1 MTPRVYRNHVS
12 VVASNLLTAAIILVL
27 ATSSMLG
34 NPEVPIIQVIVLY
47 SIILLVA
54 VPLTIVWWWRTTYT
68 FTETEINIRVDTVF
82 KRDKHISYSRLASVN
97 VRRSVMDVLF
107 GTSTLTFNVNS
118 SVNSTE
124 PEGSLRLRRAE
135 ADALREELSL
145 RIFRTEMK
153 VEEDLGMESLIR
165 VSNLDVV
172 LHGMIG
178 KPTYMLLFSSL
189 MLVYAVAML
198 FLDNSGGFF
207 TAAML
212 FVLSELVPMVR
223 IILRYYNYRVYR
235 NGDTITVESGLIS
248 QYRSSFNINRVNSV
262 RIRQPLI
269 ARMIGRSTLEAEVV
283 GMANGETSPILCPLK
298 RSSEVRDLARILM
311 PEYVFDCVGVLQ
323 PRSALVPM
331 VVTQGLL
338 SLAVVSVVAA
348 LSICCVPD
356 DAPPLVRPTLVVAG
370 FSVPVLLLL
379 HIPLAQR
386 NRSIAFGG
394 DTFMFVYGSYD
405 LKTEF
410 MLYDK
415 IQTVRVSAGPVQRA
429 TGTSKCTVGMM
440 SSAGV
445 TSVTSGLFDH
455 AELDEVS
462 DRIVGRIRD
471 GSYDYR
477 RYV

>member
-1 MTPRVYRNHVS
+1 MPRVYRNHVS
-12 VVASNLLTAAIILVL
+12 VVVSNLLTAVIILVL
-27 ATSSMLG
+27 ATSGMLG
-34 NPEVPIIQVIVLY
+34 DPEVPIAQVIVLY
-47 SIILLVA
+47 SIVFLIA
-54 VPLTIVWWWRTTYT
+54 VPLSIVWWWRTTYT

-97 VRRSVMDVLF
+97 VRRSVVDVVF
-107 GTSTLTFNVNS
+107 GTSTLMFNVNS

-135 ADALREELSL
+135 ADALREELSM

-153 VEEDLGMESLIR
+153 VEEDLEVESLID
-165 VSNLDVV
+165 VSNLDVI
-172 LHGMIG
+172 LHGVIG

-189 MLVYAVAML
+189 MLIYAVAML
-198 FLDNSGGFF
+198 FLDNSGGFL
-207 TAAML
+207 TALML
-212 FVLSELVPMVR
+212 FVLSELVPMAR

-248 QYRSSFNINRVNSV
+248 QYRSSFNVNRVNSV

-269 ARMIGRSTLEAEVV
+269 ARLIGRSTLEAEVV
-283 GMANGETSPILCPLK
+283 GMANGESSPILCPLK
-298 RSSEVRDLARILM
+298 RSSEVLDLARVLM
-311 PEYVFDCVGVLQ
+311 PEYVFDQDGTRQ
-323 PRSALVPM
+323 PRSALIPM
-331 VVTQGLL
+331 AVTQGLL
-338 SLAVVSVVAA
+338 SLAVVSTVIV
-348 LSICCVPD
+348 LSMYCVPD
-356 DAPPLVRPTLVVAG
+356 DASSLVHPTLVSAG
-370 FSVPVLLLL
+370 VLIPVLLLL

-386 NRSIAFGG
+386 SRSIAFGG

-415 IQTVRVSAGPVQRA
+415 IQTVRISAGPVQRV

-440 SSAGV
+440 SSSGV
-445 TSVTSGLFDH
+445 TSVTSGLFDRVV
-455 AELDEVS
+455 LDAVS
-462 DRIVGRIRD
+462 DRVVGRIRD